1 MPMKKF
7 AVFSIVAVLAT
18 TLVHLITTWGF
29 GVEDP
34 GTVALLIPIG
44 FVFVLFYF
52 RSSGAPPPKK

>member
-1 MPMKKF
+1 MKKF

-18 TLVHLITTWGF
+18 LLVHLITTSWF

-44 FVFVLFYF
+44 VVFVLFYV
-52 RSSGAPPPKK
+52 RSSGAPPQ

>member
-1 MPMKKF
+1 MKKF

-18 TLVHLITTWGF
+18 ALVHLITTWWF

-44 FVFVLFYF
+44 FVFVLFYI
-52 RSSGAPPPKK
+52 RRPGAPLPDK

>member
-1 MPMKKF
+1 MKKF
-7 AVFSIVAVLAT
+7 VVFAIVAVLT
-18 TLVHLITTWGF
+18 TALVHLITTWWF

-52 RSSGAPPPKK
+52 RGSGVHPQ